1 MTLTSPH
8 RPPPAPLEP
17 TRPSVPRS
25 GDATSRFAARDARV
39 RTRTD
44 AEVAAR
50 FAAFGLHGALA
61 VALTETIDGIVRE
74 AVDRDAE
81 DAALRKVADAAR
93 LLREADAEM
102 DAAVARLDANTDD
115 AARAAGEGA

>member
-8 RPPPAPLEP
+8 RPPPAPALEP
-17 TRPSVPRS
+17 TRPSAPRS
-25 GDATSRFAARDARV
+25 GDRFAARDARV

-50 FAAFGLHGALA
+50 FAVFGLHGALA

-74 AVDRDAE
+74 AVDREAE